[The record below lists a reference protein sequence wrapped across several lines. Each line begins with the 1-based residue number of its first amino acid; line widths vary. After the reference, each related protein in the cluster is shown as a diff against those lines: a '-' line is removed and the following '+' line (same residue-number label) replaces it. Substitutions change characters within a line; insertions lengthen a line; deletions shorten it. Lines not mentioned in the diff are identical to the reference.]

1 MVKIVTD
8 SDANLP
14 PEFIAEH
21 DVHVVP
27 IQIHIDGK
35 DYKEGVDLS
44 NQEFIEL
51 IETAQSHPTTSQPSS
66 GQFYSTYL
74 PLVSDGHSVVSIH
87 VSGELSGTV
96 QSAQSSLELF
106 PSADIHVVDS
116 RSVSLGQGLV
126 VLHAVRLAQA
136 GYGAREIAQALQ
148 PIIQDMQIF
157 FVLETLDYLRRGG
170 RIGGVAHLVGSM
182 LSFRPILTVRD
193 GNLEAV
199 GRQRS
204 RSKALAQLRQ
214 LALERARAGVYL
226 GVIHIG
232 ALDEATTLAE
242 ELRAKI
248 EPVEFL
254 FSDIGPGLSI
264 HSGPGAVGFALYA
277 PLFFL

>member
-1 MVKIVTD
+1 VR
-8 SDANLP
+8 
-14 PEFIAEH
+14 
-21 DVHVVP
+21 
-27 IQIHIDGK
+27 
-35 DYKEGVDLS
+35 
-44 NQEFIEL
+44 
-51 IETAQSHPTTSQPSS
+51 
-66 GQFYSTYL
+66 
-74 PLVSDGHSVVSIH
+74 
-87 VSGELSGTV
+87 
-96 QSAQSSLELF
+96 SAQSSLELF